1 MEQIN
6 LEPLQILRLNNM
18 PEEIFDM
25 TPEEYE
31 QFQKES
37 AEKMKEIEKVALQRL
52 RDGGRGRLRDYIES

>member
-52 RDGGRGRLRDYIES
+52 RDGGRGRLRDYIEK